1 MGWQGGSDEQRFGGV
16 EEELLQCFVDSSTH
30 IVVREQFPLLESTL
44 KVFKKTSSPYLGLG
58 RRVWQT

>member
-16 EEELLQCFVDSSTH
+16 EEA
-30 IVVREQFPLLESTL
+30 TL